1 MSEQSDSRILDLY
14 QQLSQETPPAHID
27 RAVLDRARNTV
38 RPRAF
43 SPFGNHWVAGGAL
56 ASMVMLS
63 VLLILVLTP
72 QQDGY
77 APGRDAMAPA
87 SDALPAMQLEAKS
100 TQADDTATVLD
111 APAPSSHALAQ
122 TKSAT
127 AASRPQSRAL
137 AGNALAPSGDAA
149 SGLPTGVARG
159 DATLSAP
166 QMKTEQRRQMSAMSG
181 ARFNF
186 TDKSRAAD
194 AAMPE
199 EEARPDIRWEPA
211 VPRGLNTIGG
221 KSQDNEAVIAEK
233 EAPADIRREPAI
245 PTGLNTI
252 GEKSQDNKA
261 AIAEKEAPADI
272 RREPAIPTGL
282 NTLGGKSQHDNVV
295 IAEKEAPADILREP
309 VIPTGRGTFN
319 EELQAGVAAMSV
331 EETRAPG
338 QQAAVPAREEPAG
351 TTAQALPATWY
362 LQVGAFREEQ
372 RAIVL
377 KKKLSR
383 MGFKNVIQQVS
394 LDDQGVYHRLRV
406 GPFSNP
412 GALERTRL
420 KLFALGIKSR
430 TLEE

>member
-27 RAVLDRARNTV
+27 RAVLDRARNPV

-77 APGRDAMAPA
+77 APGRDAMAPS
-87 SDALPAMQLEAKS
+87 SDALPAMQREAKS
-100 TQADDTATVLD
+100 THADDTATVLD

-245 PTGLNTI
+245 PTG
-252 GEKSQDNKA
+252 
-261 AIAEKEAPADI
+261 
-272 RREPAIPTGL
+272 
-282 NTLGGKSQHDNVV
+282 
-295 IAEKEAPADILREP
+295 
-309 VIPTGRGTFN
+309 RGTFN

>member
-14 QQLSQETPPAHID
+14 QQLSQETPPAHVD
-27 RAVLDRARNTV
+27 RAVLDRARNSV

-87 SDALPAMQLEAKS
+87 SDALPAMQREAKS

-137 AGNALAPSGDAA
+137 AGNALAPSGDAP

-186 TDKSRAAD
+186 TDKSRDAD

-211 VPRGLNTIGG
+211 VPTGLNTIGG
-221 KSQDNEAVIAEK
+221 KSQDNKAVIAEK

-245 PTGLNTI
+245 PTGLNTFA
-252 GEKSQDNKA
+252 GKSQHNNV

-272 RREPAIPTGL
+272 RREPAIPTG
-282 NTLGGKSQHDNVV
+282 
-295 IAEKEAPADILREP
+295 
-309 VIPTGRGTFN
+309 RGTFN
-319 EELQAGVAAMSV
+319 EELQAGVAAMPV